1 MGGEVEMNPHW
12 LAGSLAA
19 SRMVASILTGV
30 YGPEIMEKYYRDKLY
45 RAYWYIRDERK
56 AEGL

>member
-1 MGGEVEMNPHW
+1 MTPFF
-12 LAGSLAA
+12 LTGSLAA
-19 SRMVASILTGV
+19 SRMLHSILRGV

-56 AEGL
+56 AEGG

>member
-1 MGGEVEMNPHW
+1 MNAFW
-12 LAGSLAA
+12 RTGSLEA
-19 SRMVASILTGV
+19 SRMLHSILRGC

-56 AEGL
+56 AEQS

>member
-1 MGGEVEMNPHW
+1 MKNHW

-19 SRMVASILTGV
+19 SRMVASILTNC
-30 YGPEIMEKYYRDKLY
+30 YGPELMEKYYRDKLY

-56 AEGL
+56 QEGL

>member
-1 MGGEVEMNPHW
+1 MNTPTNPFF
-12 LAGSLAA
+12 LTGSLAA
-19 SRMVASILTGV
+19 SWMLAPILAAC

-56 AEGL
+56 AEQS

>member
-1 MGGEVEMNPHW
+1 MKNFF
-12 LAGSLAA
+12 LTGSLAA
-19 SRMVASILTGV
+19 SRMLAPILAGC

-56 AEGL
+56 AEGIR